1 MKNNEFNFVKVS
13 NEGKNPN
20 YEYGKAQNVEYSF
33 QPENK
38 NPIKDELNDNSVVN
52 DKVEDNLLKSTKE
65 QEEKKQE
72 AEQVESSSSSTS
84 SVSSASSGASAT
96 SSGAASGAAASS
108 SIGATITTVAV
119 AAVVAVGGA
128 AGISVLHEEVA
139 KEELIVFTSSE
150 ITSNSVDFSFRMS
163 SNLLL
168 PNENKEEDVEEVES
182 EKTVV
187 YLIENSDGFK
197 VEDYLVEYVEVDENT
212 FEYTASIKDLLPNTS
227 YALTLYVKEESPSF
241 EQPNYLEL
249 ATRNFTTK
257 PSGEE
262 PVVILLDRIEVSNPK
277 TEFKVGDEF
286 VFGGTV
292 VAYYSDSS
300 SKEVTDVNFSGYD
313 LSKGGNQT
321 VTVSYSEG
329 DISQSTSYEIV
340 VTKPDVTFSTL
351 DAGYDNVHFELLID
365 KEAAEYDPTRTAPI
379 QFCLSGP
386 DGFYDECWAEEVIEY
401 DEDDLFTQGDFS
413 GLEKDTEYT
422 LTVKVSLEQELKTL
436 GETKVKTKS
445 SGFNFQLVRPE
456 DGGVTFTISVLK
468 DYIGYVEG
476 ETSPEV
482 IACVSSEGEIIADAQ
497 VQISSYD
504 SKYAVGTGFV
514 ADLPNGKTLSL
525 EIHYYK
531 TSSSDGEIL
540 GSKEFTTGGV
550 LQFEFADST
559 LFDIGDDH
567 LDLPFYIDAAEVE
580 RSATSD
586 DTNIAM
592 IIEGGLGYSEQY
604 VIPYSSFEDQG
615 DGRLFARYS
624 FTNLDSHIEY
634 TISVRNNSTETIYGS
649 EIVSTTG
656 EDSSF
661 GIYEETVGA
670 TNVTFVFYLDTAYV
684 PTGSTVTGVVATPSG
699 QITGRGTCEEVSQEA
714 STGKTQYSVTINNLT
729 ASTKYIFG
737 VYVMKDGADKLAG
750 TYNFTTEESPSG
762 FSFKEIETTSG
773 SAKVNFT
780 VKRDYIEYD
789 TDPED
794 AKAKLLASFSSQSS
808 ADITEITCNELTI
821 SSTDSQYCD
830 GYFELTGVEPETL
843 FTCTVTYNGEVLD
856 TTEVSTNPISFQFNG
871 VNFTHDISFANHE
884 IELSLDYEDDS
895 YYPVF
900 ENLTIQFYDGD
911 YNDDNK
917 VYLGSPISLQSTT
930 ANQTITIPMSS
941 DTEYEFDID
950 QIKSFDI
957 LNSQV
962 VISDVGGNVTF
973 NNIDSYPEVNLS
985 QNSFIGMTNDTDG
998 VFVLPIQLEYDDPGK
1013 TCKGGFILSIND
1025 IYTASLDYTTDYQYA
1040 VFNNFQLDESE
1051 TYDITVAPANDTS
1064 EIIGRAPQTQISEAS
1079 TNIVYSAKLSSD
1091 LELSSGDCSVNF
1103 ILVDVYGD
1111 SQSNFKIVFDC
1122 DGTPYTFDL
1131 YVNKASAQLEYT
1143 LYLIDGQSFTDYYE
1157 FKQVFDTKTFNVRI
1171 EGTSSQLTIIEGAS
1185 FTFLD

>member
-52 DKVEDNLLKSTKE
+52 DKVEDNISKTTKE

-84 SVSSASSGASAT
+84 APSASSASSGASAA
-96 SSGAASGAAASS
+96 SSSAASAASS
-108 SIGATITTVAV
+108 SIGATIATVAV

-139 KEELIVFTSSE
+139 KEEQVLFTSSE

-168 PNENKEEDVEEVES
+168 PNENNEEDVEAES
-182 EKTVV
+182 EKNVV

-212 FEYTASIKDLLPNTS
+212 FEYAASIKDLLPNTS

-249 ATRNFTTK
+249 ATRSFTTK
-257 PSGEE
+257 PNGEE
-262 PVVILLDRIEVSNPK
+262 PIVILLNHIEVSNPQ
-277 TEFKVGDEF
+277 TEFNVGDEF

-313 LSKGGNQT
+313 LSKRGNQT

-340 VTKPDVTFSTL
+340 VAKPDITFSAI
-351 DAGYDNVHFELLID
+351 DAGYDNVHFEVFVD
-365 KEAAEYDPTRTAPI
+365 KEAAEYDPMRTAPI

-422 LTVKVSLEQELKTL
+422 LTVKASLEQELKTL

-445 SGFNFQLVRPE
+445 SGFRFQLVRPE
-456 DGGVTFTISVLK
+456 DGGVTFTFSILK

-476 ETSPEV
+476 ETSPDV

-497 VQISSYD
+497 VQLSSYD

-514 ADLPNGKTLSL
+514 ADLPNGKTLNI

-540 GSKEFTTGGV
+540 GSKEFTTQGV
-550 LQFEFADST
+550 LQFEFADPS

-592 IIEGGLGYSEQY
+592 IIEGGLGYFEQY
-604 VIPYSSFEDQG
+604 VIPYSSFEDKG
-615 DGRLFARYS
+615 DGRLIGRYS
-624 FTNLDSHIEY
+624 FTNLDSNIEY
-634 TISVRNNSTETIYGS
+634 TISVRNNSTETTYGK

-656 EDSSF
+656 EDSGF
-661 GIYEETVGA
+661 GIQDATVGA
-670 TNVTFVFYLDTAYV
+670 NNVTFVFFLDTAYV

-699 QITGRGTCEEVSQEA
+699 QIVGRGTCQEVSQEA

-729 ASTKYIFG
+729 ALTNYIFG
-737 VYVMKDGADKLAG
+737 SYVMKDGADKLAG
-750 TYNFTTEESPSG
+750 TYNFTTEENPTG

-789 TDPED
+789 TDPETARD
-794 AKAKLLASFSSQSS
+794 NLVASFNSQSS
-808 ADITEITCNELTI
+808 PGPTEISCNELNI
-821 SSTDSQYCD
+821 SSADNQYCD

-843 FTCTVTYNGEVLD
+843 FTCTVTYNSEVLD
-856 TTEVSTNPISFQFNG
+856 TTEFSTNPITFQFNG
-871 VNFTHDISFANHE
+871 VTFTQDISFANHE
-884 IELSLDYEDDS
+884 IELALVYEDDS

-900 ENLTIQFYDGD
+900 ENLAIQFYDGD
-911 YNDDNK
+911 YDDDNK
-917 VYLGSPISLQSTT
+917 QTLGSPISLESTT
-930 ANQTITIPMSS
+930 AAQRITIPMKS

-957 LNSQV
+957 LNMQE
-962 VISDVGGNVTF
+962 VISDVGNNVTF
-973 NNIDSYPEVNLS
+973 NNIDSYPEVNIS
-985 QNSFIGMTNDTDG
+985 QNSFIGMTNATDG
-998 VFVLPIQLEYDDPGK
+998 VFVLPIQLEYDDPDK
-1013 TCKGGFILSIND
+1013 RCEDGFIMCIDNT
-1025 IYTASLDYTTDYQYA
+1025 YTAILDYTTDYQYA
-1040 VFNNFQLDESE
+1040 VFGNFQLDESK
-1051 TYDITVAPANDTS
+1051 TYDITVSPANDS
-1064 EIIGRAPQTQISEAS
+1064 SQIIGSAPQTQIFEAS
-1079 TNIVYSAKLSSD
+1079 TNIVYSASLSSD
-1091 LELSSGDCSVNF
+1091 LELSSADCSVNF
-1103 ILVDVYGD
+1103 KLVDVYGD
-1111 SQSNFKIVFDC
+1111 SESNFKIVFDC
-1122 DGTPYTFDL
+1122 DSTRYTFDL

-1157 FKQVFDTKTFNVRI
+1157 FKQVFDTKTFDVYI
-1171 EGTSSQLTIIEGAS
+1171 EGTSSRLTIIEGAS

>member
-13 NEGKNPN
+13 NEGKNPD
-20 YEYGKAQNVEYSF
+20 YEYGKAQNVEFSF

-38 NPIKDELNDNSVVN
+38 NSVKDELNDNSVVN
-52 DKVEDNLLKSTKE
+52 DKVEDNLLNSTKE
-65 QEEKKQE
+65 QEKKKQE
-72 AEQVESSSSSTS
+72 TEQVESSSSSTPS
-84 SVSSASSGASAT
+84 ASSASSGASAA

-108 SIGATITTVAV
+108 SIGATVATVAV

-168 PNENKEEDVEEVES
+168 PNENNEEDVEVES

-197 VEDYLVEYVEVDENT
+197 AEDYLVEYVEVDENT

-249 ATRNFTTK
+249 ATRSFTTK
-257 PSGEE
+257 PSEEE
-262 PVVILLDRIEVSNPK
+262 PAVILLNHIEVSNPK

-313 LSKGGNQT
+313 LSKGGKQT
-321 VTVSYSEG
+321 VFVSYSEG

-340 VTKPDVTFSTL
+340 VSKPDISFSTI
-351 DAGYDNVHFELLID
+351 DAGYNNVHFEVLID

-386 DGFYDECWAEEVIEY
+386 DGFYDQCWAEEVIEY
-401 DEDDLFTQGDFS
+401 DEDDLFAQGDFS

-436 GETKVKTKS
+436 GETTVKTKS

-514 ADLPNGKTLSL
+514 ADLPNGKTLNL

-586 DTNIAM
+586 DTNIVM
-592 IIEGGLGYSEQY
+592 IIDGGLGYSEQY

-649 EIVSTTG
+649 KNVSTTG
-656 EDSSF
+656 EDSGF
-661 GIYEETVGA
+661 GIQDATVGA

-699 QITGRGTCEEVSQEA
+699 QIAGRGTCQEVSQEA

-729 ASTKYIFG
+729 ASTNYIFG
-737 VYVMKDGADKLAG
+737 IYVMKDGTDKLAG
-750 TYNFTTEESPSG
+750 TYNFTTAENPTG

-773 SAKVNFT
+773 SARVNFT

-789 TDPED
+789 TDPET
-794 AKAKLLASFSSQSS
+794 AKENLVASFSSQSS
-808 ADITEITCNELTI
+808 QDPTEVSCNELTI

-843 FTCTVTYNGEVLD
+843 FACTVTYKGEVLD
-856 TTEVSTNPISFQFNG
+856 TNEFSTNPITFQFKE

-911 YNDDNK
+911 YDDDNK
-917 VYLGSPISLQSTT
+917 GYLGSPISLQSTT
-930 ANQTITIPMSS
+930 ANQSITIPMSS
-941 DTEYEFDID
+941 DTAYEFDID

-957 LNSQV
+957 LNMQE

-985 QNSFIGMTNDTDG
+985 QNSFIGMTNATDG

-1013 TCKGGFILSIND
+1013 RCKDGFILSIND
-1025 IYTASLDYTTDYQYA
+1025 TYTASLDYTTDYQYA

-1051 TYDITVAPANDTS
+1051 TYDITIAPANDTS

-1091 LELSSGDCSVNF
+1091 LELSSADCSVNF

-1111 SQSNFKIVFDC
+1111 SQSNFKIVFEC
-1122 DGTPYTFDL
+1122 DSTRYIFDL

-1143 LYLIDGQSFTDYYE
+1143 LNLIDGQSFTTYDE
-1157 FKQVFDTKTFNVRI
+1157 IKQIFDGGQTFNVKI
-1171 EGTSSQLTIIEGAS
+1171 EDTSSQLTIIEGAS